1 MILITNP
8 QLVPNET
15 EIINALFEEGLE
27 VLHLRKPG
35 FDEVQMREF
44 ISKIDQRFHPRIMIH
59 SHYEMLDVYALK
71 GLHFTEKTKHLL
83 PDYDDVQCSKSMA
96 VHELAELKSVRPTVG
111 YILLSPLFPS
121 VSKEGYS
128 KQWDV
133 EELKTE
139 LAKTHGFGTVALG
152 GITLKNVKTVK
163 ELGFQDFALLGSI
176 WEPVKAG
183 CSKEQAID
191 ILKKFKHEQ

>member
-1 MILITNP
+1 MILFTNS
-8 QLVPNET
+8 QQVPNET

-35 FDEVQMREF
+35 FDQVQMREF
-44 ISKIDQRFHPRIMIH
+44 ISKIDLRFHVRIMIH
-59 SHYEMLDVYALK
+59 SHYELLDSYNLK

-83 PDYDDVQCSKSMA
+83 QDYNDVQCAKSMA
-96 VHELAELKSVRPTVG
+96 VHELDELKSVHPTVG
-111 YILLSPLFPS
+111 YILLSPMFPS
-121 VSKEGYS
+121 VSKQGYS

-133 EELKTE
+133 EELKLE
-139 LAKTHGFGTVALG
+139 LAKNHSFSTVALG

-163 ELGFQDFALLGSI
+163 ELGFQNFALLGSI

-191 ILKKFKHEQ
+191 ILKKFKHEE